1 MSARQDYPIM
11 DKNNILNTLE
21 ILEKTYP
28 DARTALNYRSPFELL
43 VAVILSAQC
52 TDKRVNAVPAELFKK
67 YNTPQAF
74 ASVPQKELEALIK
87 PCGFYHNKAKHIIN
101 SSLTIMEKYGGQV
114 PQNFEELITLDG
126 VGRKTA
132 NIILSVAFNKNA
144 IAVDT
149 HVFRTANRIGL
160 SHADNVFDTEMQLM
174 QNIPENLWSRAHHL
188 LIFHGRNICRPK
200 PKCQVCPIMEYCDYY
215 QNSRNGC
222 INK

>member
-1 MSARQDYPIM
+1 M
-11 DKNNILNTLE
+11 DKHNILNTLK

-28 DARTALNYRSPFELL
+28 NARTALNYGSPFELL

-52 TDKRVNAVPAELFKK
+52 TDKRVNEVTAELFRK
-67 YNTPQAF
+67 YNTPQAL
-74 ASVPQKELEALIK
+74 ASLPQKELEALIK

-114 PQNFEELITLDG
+114 PRNFEELITLDG

-160 SHADNVFDTEMQLM
+160 SRADNVFDTEMQLM
-174 QNIPENLWSRAHHL
+174 QNIPENLWSRTHHL
-188 LIFHGRNICRPK
+188 LIFHGRNICKPK
-200 PKCQVCPIMEYCDYY
+200 PKCEVCPVQEYCDYY
-215 QNSRNGC
+215 QNLKNGC
-222 INK
+222 TNK